1 MINTISG
8 WYLSGA
14 SNPFDFSTPLSWD
27 TTLYAQWNLIS
38 VALTYTLFFE
48 ENGWTLVTDQI
59 GIMLNG
65 TGTQP
70 TNPIRTGYIFG
81 WWYTSQ
87 AFTTLYNFSTVITW
101 DTTVYAKW
109 TEQSWWWWGGWW
121 YTIPYEEVFNDT
133 IGTTCFTPWDKR
145 TIDQWNNVT
154 ESFKIAHQMLYSY
167 ELTKWQGI
175 RDYRPF
181 DYLTR
186 EEAARFMVEFAENVL
201 CRKKT
206 RTYNNNFSTYD
217 DPIQHLQDLLENHM
231 NMKYLM
237 EIKVSMINILLLL
250 DLNIV

>member
-48 ENGWTLVTDQI
+48 ENGWTLVTDQT
-59 GIMLNG
+59 GITLNG
-65 TGTQP
+65 TGNQP
-70 TNPIRTGYIFG
+70 TNPIRTGYTFG
-81 WWYTSQ
+81 WWYTSP

-201 CRKKT
+201 CRKKQEHIIIIFQLMMIQSN
-206 RTYNNNFSTYD
+206 TYKIY
-217 DPIQHLQDLLENHM
+217 
-231 NMKYLM
+231 
-237 EIKVSMINILLLL
+237 
-250 DLNIV
+250 